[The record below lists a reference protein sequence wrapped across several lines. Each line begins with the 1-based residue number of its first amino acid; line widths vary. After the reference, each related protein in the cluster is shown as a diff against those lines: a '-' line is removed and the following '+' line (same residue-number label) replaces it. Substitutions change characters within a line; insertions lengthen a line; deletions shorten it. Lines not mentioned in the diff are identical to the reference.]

1 VTTLTRMLTSALLLG
16 SLSNAALAQG
26 GPRPHPGGAATPTPT
41 QPAPQAPAQGQTQQA
56 QGADKPAATG
66 KVNVQI
72 MVVAATS
79 SATGVDPRLGNLT
92 RYLSNLKYSG
102 YELLD
107 SQQATLSENGDQSF
121 QIEGG
126 RKVTV
131 TLLSRDDA
139 KARMRVQITQG
150 SGRLLD
156 TTLSVSRNGTF
167 IVAGPKYKD
176 GILVL
181 PLTARY

>member
-1 VTTLTRMLTSALLLG
+1 MTTLTRMLTSVLLLG
-16 SLSNAALAQG
+16 SLSTAALAQG
-26 GPRPHPGGAATPTPT
+26 GPRPHPGGSTPT
-41 QPAPQAPAQGQTQQA
+41 QPAPQDPGQAQGNQSA

-126 RKVTV
+126 RKVKV

-139 KARMRVQITQG
+139 KARMRVEITQG